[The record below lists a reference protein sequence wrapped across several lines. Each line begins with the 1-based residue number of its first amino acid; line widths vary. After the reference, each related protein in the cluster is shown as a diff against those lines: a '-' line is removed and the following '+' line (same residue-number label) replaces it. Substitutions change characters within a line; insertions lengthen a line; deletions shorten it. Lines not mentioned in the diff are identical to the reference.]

1 MPIIRSG
8 TGQRDVS
15 VESANELVDG
25 GLSRADHRVLDGCLR
40 VSSLRRHLAVQ
51 LLAGGQTG
59 AIDKGKAMQPQ
70 GLDWREGRQ
79 CVAPKVLLQRR
90 ARALLAAA
98 APRGGDNRADD
109 APHLLCPKLSRAEL
123 DDDPIVALPSSGTA
137 GGAGAMATSA
147 QVSLNGGA
155 AGNGE
160 VERVGVSL
168 PPLVGHEGGVVAR
181 APAGASRGEA
191 AEERLESAVHFEL
204 CASLGEGQREQAST
218 LPRPPIEQLS
228 GVHRR
233 RLAAKRQLAEP
244 AALRHAHVGAADARL
259 GEHRL
264 DVLCAAAVEVRGS
277 VYGRPSEPHTRL
289 SARARRP
296 ACPRGAGAR
305 AERGIRQRVPEHLP
319 PHCTAQAIERPA
331 GRQRRRARKEPQA
344 RRQRLAESGGA
355 AGCAAAPGGS
365 EGEDGDTTERVGAA
379 LGPHEEG
386 CSHAALDAPSDARS
400 LH

>member
-1 MPIIRSG
+1 MWG
-8 TGQRDVS
+8 D
-15 VESANELVDG
+15 
-25 GLSRADHRVLDGCLR
+25 
-40 VSSLRRHLAVQ
+40 
-51 LLAGGQTG
+51 
-59 AIDKGKAMQPQ
+59 M
-70 GLDWREGRQ
+70 GRYQ
-79 CVAPKVLLQRR
+79 
-90 ARALLAAA
+90 
-98 APRGGDNRADD
+98 
-109 APHLLCPKLSRAEL
+109 H
-123 DDDPIVALPSSGTA
+123 
-137 GGAGAMATSA
+137 
-147 QVSLNGGA
+147 
-155 AGNGE
+155 
-160 VERVGVSL
+160 
-168 PPLVGHEGGVVAR
+168 
-181 APAGASRGEA
+181 
-191 AEERLESAVHFEL
+191 
-204 CASLGEGQREQAST
+204 
-218 LPRPPIEQLS
+218 
-228 GVHRR
+228 
-233 RLAAKRQLAEP
+233 
-244 AALRHAHVGAADARL
+244 L

-386 CSHAALDAPSDARS
+386 CSHACVANTRRVRGGFVEGSWKEGRSHACVVSTPTSGREDGGCAGYSSAPCEYEGLRIP
-400 LH
+400 